1 MAAEE
6 KVEREEVEVE
16 EEASV
21 SAVECR
27 STMLLLVVAR
37 ATVVALGAITR
48 NGCADLVAAEAL
60 TPGEH
65 REACMLERKTKINL
79 EK

>member
-1 MAAEE
+1 
-6 KVEREEVEVE
+6 
-16 EEASV
+16 
-21 SAVECR
+21 
-27 STMLLLVVAR
+27 MLLLVVAR